1 MSAVFIP
8 GAALAGSASAP
19 SGWLT
24 PDYFFFDERF
34 AQAWRLAEHLSGTT
48 ALTPV
53 HGDITPIWTGGLGP
67 ATLTT
72 PMTLQ
77 GVTTESFYFC
87 LKILLGDQA
96 RVDAQVS
103 RVDRDLHLWTI
114 RTENHFK
121 NGTVSWQNHSR
132 RA

>member
-1 MSAVFIP
+1 V
-8 GAALAGSASAP
+8 
-19 SGWLT
+19 
-24 PDYFFFDERF
+24 
-34 AQAWRLAEHLSGTT
+34 Q
-48 ALTPV
+48 
-53 HGDITPIWTGGLGP
+53 GDITPIWTGGLARASLAG
-67 ATLTT
+67 

-103 RVDRDLHLWTI
+103 RVDRDLQLWTI